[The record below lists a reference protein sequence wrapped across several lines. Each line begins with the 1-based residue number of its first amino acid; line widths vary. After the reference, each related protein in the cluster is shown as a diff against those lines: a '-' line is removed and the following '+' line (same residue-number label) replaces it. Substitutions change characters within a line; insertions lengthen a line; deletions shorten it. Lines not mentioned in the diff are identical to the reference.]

1 MSQAGSKRRKLDK
14 PAEDKLYFES
24 YADVSIHEEMIADT
38 VRTDT
43 YRKAIFNIQSQIEGK
58 VVLDVGA
65 GTGVLSVFCA
75 QAGARKVYAV
85 EASSIAEQAEKIIKL
100 NKVEDTV
107 QVIRGAL
114 EAVDLPE
121 KVDVIVSE
129 WMGYT
134 LLHESMLNSVIAA
147 RDRWLKPGG
156 VMLPDKAEL
165 FIAPV
170 NDLLVEERLGF
181 WSTVKSQYGVDMS
194 CMTDFARRCITA
206 SPEITIKPVTVEDVL
221 AHPVKFAELDL
232 NTVNLER
239 LSSVRGRFRCLCFGS
254 AALNAFCVFFS
265 VTFPSSCPRGHPL
278 VLSTSPFKP
287 ETHWKQ
293 AVLYLDQAV
302 EVMQDTLVEGD
313 VHMYPSEEGSRHI
326 CIHVDYAVG
335 QEKKKSKT
343 FSISDGSSYAETQ

>member
-1 MSQAGSKRRKLDK
+1 MSHAGSKKRKLDK
-14 PAEDKLYFES
+14 GAEDQLYFES

-38 VRTDT
+38 VRTAT
-43 YRKAIFNIQSQIEGK
+43 YRKAIFNNQSDIEGK

-85 EASSIAEQAEKIIKL
+85 EASSIAEQAEKIIQQ
-100 NKVEDTV
+100 NEVQDKVE
-107 QVIRGAL
+107 VIKGAL

-129 WMGYT
+129 WMGYA
-134 LLHESMLNSVIAA
+134 LLHESMLNSVISA

-156 VMLPDKAEL
+156 LMLPEKAEL
-165 FIAPV
+165 FIAPI
-170 NDLLVEERLGF
+170 NDLLVEERLAF

-194 CMTDFARRCITA
+194 CMTDFARRCIMA
-206 SPEITIKPVTVEDVL
+206 SSEITIKPVTVEDVL
-221 AHPVKFAELDL
+221 SHSVKFAELDL
-232 NTVNLER
+232 NVVNLQH
-239 LSSVRGRFRCLCFGS
+239 LSSVKGHFRCLCFRS
-254 AALNAFCVFFS
+254 AAFNAFCVFFA
-265 VTFPSSCPRGHPL
+265 VAFPFPGSRHPL
-278 VLSTSPFKP
+278 VLSTSPFEP

-326 CIHVDYAVG
+326 CIHVDYTVG
-335 QEKKKSKT
+335 EEKRKSKT
-343 FSISDGSSYAETQ
+343 FTISDGSSYAEPQ